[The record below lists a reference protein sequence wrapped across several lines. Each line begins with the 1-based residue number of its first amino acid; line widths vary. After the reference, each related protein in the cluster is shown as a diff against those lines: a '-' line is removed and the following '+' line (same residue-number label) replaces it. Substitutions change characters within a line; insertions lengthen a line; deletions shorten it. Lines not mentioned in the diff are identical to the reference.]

1 MATIEKD
8 GYLVDDETGEFLGYI
23 DPKPAFCVTD
33 QDSAEWVLAKFS
45 ENEAER
51 VGLLRRRDAIIAN
64 IDRIIS
70 GVDARAG
77 WLTARFEAELQRFT
91 LTQIADKKQKYHDT
105 AYGRMQFRT
114 TPGRTEIVDKE
125 AAVEWAEINAPEAVK
140 IDKRVLVTGLKG
152 IELPE
157 DIFTIVPPS
166 EKFSFDTGIKA

>member
-33 QDSAEWVLAKFS
+33 RASAEWVLAKLS

-64 IDRIIS
+64 IDRQVAS
-70 GVDARAG
+70 VDSRAQ
-77 WLTARFEAELQRFT
+77 WLTNRFEPELKTFT
-91 LTQIADKKQKYHDT
+91 LSQIADKKQKFYDT
-105 AYGRMQFRT
+105 DYGRMQFRT